1 MKKNMME
8 KISSLLLAAAMVF
21 GVSVT
26 AFAAVPTITFRGKD
40 NFEVTSDNLFV
51 DFNNVMPGD
60 TLTQQVIFENQARD
74 SDYIE
79 VYLKAV
85 PKASDANT
93 STEKEFLSEL
103 ELTVKNG
110 NTEIFKD
117 SPDKAGNLT
126 NGVYLGRLRNGQK
139 VTLDLELTIPIELD
153 NKYADCLANAV
164 DWVFT
169 VSGFDDETTP
179 GGGGGSN
186 NDRDDTTTIGDEP
199 VPLTDRPTV
208 TIDDEDVPLNDLPD
222 DTVTIDDGEVPL
234 KNVPDTGDIIPVTA
248 MAAAA
253 LSLCGIIALNRKKK

>member
-8 KISSLLLAAAMVF
+8 KLSSLLLAAAMVF

-103 ELTVKNG
+103 ELTVKMVIPKSLRILQIKQ
-110 NTEIFKD
+110 EI
-117 SPDKAGNLT
+117 L
-126 NGVYLGRLRNGQK
+126 QM
-139 VTLDLELTIPIELD
+139 
-153 NKYADCLANAV
+153 
-164 DWVFT
+164 VFT
-169 VSGFDDETTP
+169 LEDFVM
-179 GGGGGSN
+179 
-186 NDRDDTTTIGDEP
+186 DRKLHWI
-199 VPLTDRPTV
+199 
-208 TIDDEDVPLNDLPD
+208 
-222 DTVTIDDGEVPL
+222 
-234 KNVPDTGDIIPVTA
+234 
-248 MAAAA
+248 
-253 LSLCGIIALNRKKK
+253 